1 MSEPFIVQGW
11 CPTAWQPMQSQD
23 GWILRVRPHCASIQ
37 VAQWRVLAQLSL
49 AHGDAQIELTRL
61 GNVQLRGVAES
72 QLFSL
77 RTTLIEAGLVPA
89 DADEDLAPPVHC
101 TPFYDKQDATHAL
114 AQSLSAAVRTHLRP
128 SALQGL
134 GLDALPS
141 KFGLLVD
148 DTQQRLKNTHADIRL
163 WITSDGRHAM
173 SAGTAIAW
181 IPKERMEDA
190 VTAVIDLAR
199 WFARERMAH
208 KPMPTRISRVIDRF
222 PHDAKVHDTAETE
235 SLSPSALPDAGRLI
249 GAPLGRIDSQALLDV
264 IAHLPDNAELRVTPW
279 RSLWIGGDSAH
290 GDRAFRD
297 STHWIVQ
304 ADDARLRVS
313 ACTGAPRCA
322 QGHIA
327 AQALA
332 LHIAPHVPQDAH
344 VHVSGCAKHCALS
357 AEATVLIS
365 AVRNDEAV
373 QLDLRNP
380 KDNDA
385 QAIHITPDSLQAAP
399 QQIQKLIHDLHLRN
413 QR

>member
-23 GWILRVRPHCASIQ
+23 GWIVRVRPHCASIQ
-37 VAQWRVLAQLSL
+37 VVQWRVLAELSL

-77 RTTLIEAGLVPA
+77 RSTLIAAGLVPA

-101 TPFYDKQDATHAL
+101 TPFYRQGDATHVL
-114 AQSLSAAVRTHLRP
+114 AQSLSAAVCTHLRP
-128 SALQGL
+128 SALQRL
-134 GLDALPS
+134 GLEALPS

-148 DTQQRLKNTHADIRL
+148 DTQQRLKNTHADVRL
-163 WITSDGRHAM
+163 WATPDGRYAM
-173 SAGTAIAW
+173 SAGTALTW
-181 IPKERMEDA
+181 IPMARMEDA
-190 VTAVIDLAR
+190 VSAAIDLAR

-208 KPMPTRISRVIDRF
+208 QPMPTRLQRVIAQF
-222 PHDAKVHDTAETE
+222 PRDATTHGAADTE

-249 GAPLGRIDSQALLDV
+249 GVPLGRIDAQALLDV
-264 IAHLPDNAELRVTPW
+264 IAHMPDTAELRVTPW
-279 RSLWIGGDSAH
+279 RSLWIDGDSAH
-290 GDRAFRD
+290 WGKAFQD
-297 STHWIVQ
+297 TTHWITQ
-304 ADDARLRVS
+304 TDDARLRVS

-322 QGHIA
+322 QGHMA

-332 LHIAPHVPQDAH
+332 LHIAPHVPQNAH

-357 AEATVLIS
+357 AEATALIS
-365 AVRNDEAV
+365 AVRNEEAV
-373 QLDLRNP
+373 QLDLRKP
-380 KDNDA
+380 KDNDT